1 MLSIGREVLWQKIIY
16 KPLKQTSYPSCEF
29 NPGFA
34 EYWSF
39 FFLICNVER
48 KKTMPTLQKENP
60 PRICKYAT
68 DIMDIKKTVSST
80 FSYLELTLDIHHM
93 NLLIH

>member
-1 MLSIGREVLWQKIIY
+1 
-16 KPLKQTSYPSCEF
+16 
-29 NPGFA
+29 
-34 EYWSF
+34 
-39 FFLICNVER
+39 
-48 KKTMPTLQKENP
+48 MPTLQKENP
-60 PRICKYAT
+60 PRICKYTT